1 LDVGKDFDPRSHTE
15 HAVIK
20 AAGENI
26 TYLRGTVLRIAKNY
40 LTALVG
46 TFSITGKIG
55 I

>member
-1 LDVGKDFDPRSHTE
+1 
-15 HAVIK
+15 VIK